1 MAAAETT
8 TTTVPKKKYGVVD
21 LEDLERWRDGPYSF
35 VRLFG
40 EEDEEWVVYEAA
52 RKGHYPT
59 LADGLSGVILTGSH
73 YNLSSPDTAR
83 LPWVVAMVEYIR
95 AALLPADGA
104 DDVTRPR
111 IVGTCFGHQLL
122 AHALGGAVAP
132 NPGGVFVLKAE
143 DIAPTAAFAALPYA
157 AGIIRGAGAVADTTD
172 EGWLEPGSPAA
183 SAAPA
188 VPALRII
195 VSHGDCVAALPPGAA
210 LLASSPSCA
219 HEVFL
224 AGSNA
229 LGMQCH
235 PEFDVECVKSRIWPV
250 VVEERERLSPA
261 EAAAS
266 LASFD
271 LPRHSWAMR
280 VIMRRFL
287 KRQHPPVAAATAAA
301 ADA

>member
-111 IVGTCFGHQLL
+111 IVGTGRRVCAEGGGHC
-122 AHALGGAVAP
+122 AHCRLCC
-132 NPGGVFVLKAE
+132 
-143 DIAPTAAFAALPYA
+143 
-157 AGIIRGAGAVADTTD
+157 
-172 EGWLEPGSPAA
+172 
-183 SAAPA
+183 PA
-188 VPALRII
+188 VRRG
-195 VSHGDCVAALPPGAA
+195 H
-210 LLASSPSCA
+210 
-219 HEVFL
+219 
-224 AGSNA
+224 N
-229 LGMQCH
+229 
-235 PEFDVECVKSRIWPV
+235 
-250 VVEERERLSPA
+250 
-261 EAAAS
+261 
-266 LASFD
+266 
-271 LPRHSWAMR
+271 PRGGCGCRH
-280 VIMRRFL
+280 
-287 KRQHPPVAAATAAA
+287 
-301 ADA
+301 D